1 MTQPALAT
9 STASRG
15 RAPLRRPAASAVALA
30 ALTVTSV
37 LVVATV
43 HQMAVGRREVAAA
56 NDAASRKDW
65 PEAIRHARAAA
76 EAFVPASP
84 WPERGEQCLEA
95 IGHDAE
101 TRGDA
106 ATALLSYGAA
116 RTAALATQAPGA
128 SGARWRSEA
137 EAGLARVAGWD
148 AAATNDGRPA
158 AARPREAAQA
168 MLEALAHE
176 PIPSPWSFAALSA
189 SVVAVLG
196 GLGWLALAVG
206 ADERRARLAQGVVAV
221 GLITYAAVLLLL
233 N

>member
-1 MTQPALAT
+1 MTPPGLDA
-9 STASRG
+9 STASPGRSPFRG
-15 RAPLRRPAASAVALA
+15 PATSAVALA

-37 LVVATV
+37 LAVSTV
-43 HQMAVGRREVAAA
+43 HQLAVGRREVAAA
-56 NDAASRKDW
+56 NDAVSRKDW

-84 WPERGEQCLEA
+84 WPERGEQYLQA

-101 TRGDA
+101 ARGDG

-148 AAATNDGRPA
+148 AAGTNGRTDV
-158 AARPREAAQA
+158 ARPREAARS

-176 PIPSPWSFAALSA
+176 PIPSPWTFAALSA

-196 GLGWLALAVG
+196 GVGWLAFAVG
-206 ADERRARLAQGVVAV
+206 ADGRRVRIAQGVVAV
-221 GLITYAAVLLLL
+221 GVVTYAAVLLL

>member
-1 MTQPALAT
+1 MTQPALAA
-9 STASRG
+9 STANRNRG
-15 RAPLRRPAASAVALA
+15 PFRGPAAYPVALA

-37 LVVATV
+37 LAVATA
-43 HQMAVGRREVAAA
+43 HQMAVGRREAAAA
-56 NDAASRKDW
+56 NEAASRKDW

-84 WPERGEQCLEA
+84 WPERGERCLQA

-101 TRGDA
+101 ARGDG

-128 SGARWRSEA
+128 SGSRWRSEA

-148 AAATNDGRPA
+148 AAAGTDGRPA
-158 AARPREAAQA
+158 AAMPREAAQS
-168 MLEALAHE
+168 MIEALTHE

-196 GLGWLALAVG
+196 GIGWLALAVG
-206 ADERRARLAQGVVAV
+206 ADGRRARLAQGLVAV
-221 GLITYAAVLLLL
+221 GLVTYAAVLLL